1 MKWPPGLGVLFASWI
16 FLDVE
21 TPSAASVSLSA
32 SQEEKASPFSFCWFD
47 SSSDP
52 QIHSQIGTPSFASP
66 PTCLQHLCLIAGRN
80 HWLNYSRIKKKLS
93 DKNIETNKRYNGLCL
108 DRIRSLVTGVGLN
121 IKLSG
126 HSCLQSLFGPGIQ
139 LEISTSNKSKLTF
152 KDLNLLVLKIDAHG
166 GGKWK

>member
-1 MKWPPGLGVLFASWI
+1 M
-16 FLDVE
+16 
-21 TPSAASVSLSA
+21 
-32 SQEEKASPFSFCWFD
+32 
-47 SSSDP
+47 
-52 QIHSQIGTPSFASP
+52 
-66 PTCLQHLCLIAGRN
+66 
-80 HWLNYSRIKKKLS
+80 NYSRIKKKLS

-139 LEISTSNKSKLTF
+139 WEISTSNKSKLTF

-166 GGKWK
+166 GGK